1 MPVLVWLVLAVLL
14 IAAVGGWGAVWWE
27 KRHPSAFTRQP
38 EYLAGLPEPSWAD
51 WQRMSTAEQAAY
63 DGAVLE
69 IAADAED
76 AGRLA
81 VEALLKRN
89 TLYRP

>member
-1 MPVLVWLVLAVLL
+1 MPYVWLVLAVLL

-38 EYLAGLPEPSWAD
+38 EYVAGRRKPSYAEWLE
-51 WQRMSTAEQAAY
+51 MSTAEQAAY

-81 VEALLKRN
+81 VEALLQQN
-89 TLYRP
+89 NALYRP